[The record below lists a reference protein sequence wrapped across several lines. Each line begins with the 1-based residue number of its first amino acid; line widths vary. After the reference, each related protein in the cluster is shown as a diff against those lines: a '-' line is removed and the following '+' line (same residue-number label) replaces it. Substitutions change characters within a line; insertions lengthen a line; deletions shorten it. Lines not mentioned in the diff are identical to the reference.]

1 MSTIL
6 NDVRSASLPSMIVR
20 DIEIESN
27 QQQQE
32 WNSFNFEPQEKK
44 HIELTLGEFKS
55 FFFCYSP
62 SCESQQQ

>member
-6 NDVRSASLPSMIVR
+6 NDVRSASLPPMIVK
-20 DIEIESN
+20 DTEIESN

-44 HIELTLGEFKS
+44 NTSSSH
-55 FFFCYSP
+55 
-62 SCESQQQ
+62 